1 MGIRVKILAFII
13 GIGFFLF
20 VLRSI
25 KRNGMRPSYAV
36 LWMFISLFL
45 ISVPALEPFYQWL
58 AGSVLGII
66 DARHVIYIVLIG
78 FLLVYVFYLTLK
90 ICQMSDRIQELISYT
105 AILETEKIVAEGK
118 IKKP

>member
-1 MGIRVKILAFII
+1 MGIRLKVLAFLV
-13 GIGFFLF
+13 GVAFLLF

-36 LWMFISLFL
+36 LWLVISIFL
-45 ISVPALEPFYQWL
+45 ISVPALEPFYQWV
-58 AGSVLGII
+58 AGPVLGII
-66 DARHVIYIVLIG
+66 DARHVIYMVLIG

-105 AILETEKIVAEGK
+105 AILETERLIQEGK
-118 IKKP
+118 FKKG